1 METKGKW
8 VNGERELDAQ
18 TEQKST
24 EVFFIHLSFKT
35 LNARMRHDEYEIPNV
50 ERENRPNY
58 NEEQQQHQKRWMEE
72 KLSRPLLAF
81 DLKAHK

>member
-1 METKGKW
+1 
-8 VNGERELDAQ
+8 
-18 TEQKST
+18 
-24 EVFFIHLSFKT
+24 
-35 LNARMRHDEYEIPNV
+35 MRHDEYEIPNV